1 MEVILIKPVR
11 KLGKIGEIHKVAAGF
26 GRNYLLPQKL
36 AVRATEFNKEFITKQ
51 KHELE
56 AKDQKIKAEVVKI
69 NELIQNQKLTF
80 IRQTSEDGKLF
91 GSVSSKEIA
100 DQLSENVSYSI
111 SHLNIVLDKQ
121 IKSTGLY
128 IVEVRLHPELSTTVT
143 VIVAR
148 SESEIQDYLREQKSE
163 SSAEPLAESA

>member
-11 KLGKIGEIHKVAAGF
+11 KLGKIGEIYKVAAGF

-36 AVRATEFNKEFITKQ
+36 AVRATELNKEFIAKQ

-56 AKDQKIKAEVVKI
+56 AKDQQIKAEVIKT

-128 IVEVRLHPELSTTVT
+128 LVEVRLHPELSTKVT

-148 SESEIQDYLREQKSE
+148 SESEIQDYLRGQKTE
-163 SSAEPLAESA
+163 SSAESLAESA